1 MKKTILFTVIFLL
14 TFCSFTFAQTKIDR
28 FCEVSIV
35 PQNGFRGKTLSKI
48 SFGELDS
55 LFFFKDNSII
65 TNLEKV
71 NSLKTSTDVLNYMSN
86 LGWTLVN
93 VIPFGPY
100 TSSERLYFKKTFDL
114 SDLGMQRN

>member
-1 MKKTILFTVIFLL
+1 MKKTILFTVISLL
-14 TFCSFTFAQTKIDR
+14 TFCSFTIAQTRIDR
-28 FCEVSIV
+28 FCEVSV
-35 PQNGFRGKTLSKI
+35 VTKSGLTTKTLSKI

-55 LFFFKDNSII
+55 LFFFKDKSII

-93 VIPFGPY
+93 VIPFGL
-100 TSSERLYFKKTFDL
+100 SERLYFKKTFDL